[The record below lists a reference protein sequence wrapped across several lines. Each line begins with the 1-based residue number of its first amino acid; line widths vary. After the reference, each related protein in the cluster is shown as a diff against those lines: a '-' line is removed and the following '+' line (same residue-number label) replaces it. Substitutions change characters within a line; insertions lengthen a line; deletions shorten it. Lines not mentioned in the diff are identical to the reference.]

1 MWPCPHSQVQ
11 VLPLIRDA
19 FLDDRPFVDCLFV
32 IFCYGKPML
41 LFTSSPDI
49 HQPVTA
55 FHFCK
60 PSPYKFFS
68 SASVSWGNYEISS
81 HKSRNMLFQESV
93 TFEDVAVNF
102 SHEEWQCLTHAQ
114 RHLYK
119 DVMLENYGNMVS
131 LGKNVP
137 CTWLSTFSLPFSF
150 HCFVDEYE
158 VSYWKSEPLFF
169 IISIFLPN

>member
-1 MWPCPHSQVQ
+1 MLEDWKRKERKKTGKEDMQQIVISDESPGSPNQLCIPDSMFLQERALPFPQCPALARDGSQGN
-11 VLPLIRDA
+11 LPGA
-19 FLDDRPFVDCLFV
+19 KHTV
-32 IFCYGKPML
+32 M
-41 LFTSSPDI
+41 S
-49 HQPVTA
+49 QP
-55 FHFCK
+55 
-60 PSPYKFFS
+60 
-68 SASVSWGNYEISS
+68 
-81 HKSRNMLFQESV
+81 QESV

-150 HCFVDEYE
+150 HCFVDEYG
-158 VSYWKSEPLFF
+158 VSY
-169 IISIFLPN
+169 